1 MPELG
6 VYDVKIS
13 VRNPPP
19 DVLALEGE
27 LKDLLCWLGD
37 AAIGANLVFYS
48 NRLERYVLDSLDAF
62 RVASLDAF
70 CVALVHHSVCN
81 MW

>member
-6 VYDVKIS
+6 AYDVKIS

-19 DVLALEGE
+19 DVPAFEGE

-37 AAIGANLVFYS
+37 ATIGTSLVFYS
-48 NRLERYVLDSLDAF
+48 NRLERHVLDSLDAF
-62 RVASLDAF
+62 RVA
-70 CVALVHHSVCN
+70 LVDHSVCN
-81 MW
+81 IW

>member
-1 MPELG
+1 VPELG
-6 VYDVKIS
+6 AYDVKIS

-37 AAIGANLVFYS
+37 ATIGASLVFYS
-48 NRLERYVLDSLDAF
+48 NRLERHVLDSLDAF
-62 RVASLDAF
+62 RVA
-70 CVALVHHSVCN
+70 LVDRSARN

>member
-1 MPELG
+1 MPEPG
-6 VYDVKIS
+6 AYDVKIS

-19 DVLALEGE
+19 DVLALGE

-48 NRLERYVLDSLDAF
+48 NRLERHVLD
-62 RVASLDAF
+62 SLDAF
-70 CVALVHHSVCN
+70 CVALVDHSACN

>member
-1 MPELG
+1 VPELG
-6 VYDVKIS
+6 AYDVKIS

-19 DVLALEGE
+19 DVLAFEGE

-37 AAIGANLVFYS
+37 ATIGASLVFYS
-48 NRLERYVLDSLDAF
+48 NRLERHVLDSLDAF
-62 RVASLDAF
+62 RVA
-70 CVALVHHSVCN
+70 LVDRSARN

>member
-6 VYDVKIS
+6 AYDVKIS

-19 DVLALEGE
+19 DVLAFEGE

-37 AAIGANLVFYS
+37 AAIGAGLVFYS
-48 NRLERYVLDSLDAF
+48 NRLERHVLDSLEA
-62 RVASLDAF
+62 LH
-70 CVALVHHSVCN
+70 VALVDHS
-81 MW
+81 

>member
-1 MPELG
+1 M
-6 VYDVKIS
+6 KIS

-19 DVLALEGE
+19 DVLAFEGE

-37 AAIGANLVFYS
+37 ASLVFYS
-48 NRLERYVLDSLDAF
+48 NRLERHVLDSLDAF
-62 RVASLDAF
+62 RVA
-70 CVALVHHSVCN
+70 LVDRSARN